1 MRDQARPGGF
11 AASPA
16 ERSSMMP
23 AVGTPRAVLVL
34 GSPRSGTTMMGRY
47 LGSSKRV
54 CDLGEFNAF
63 YFARKIAPR
72 EFEGFPG
79 RFLNDY
85 LDDLRTHALEFAQSV
100 AVKESCEFYLD
111 HSPWNLL
118 LGKDL
123 AGDVPDALFVLMLRH
138 PRGVVESL
146 RRSFDGGR
154 PWAGEDEAARVN
166 IWRRFYGKALEL
178 PSERTVAVSYDE
190 LCANPGPTIRDLE
203 CRIAA
208 KGFSLGDLDPA
219 VLAKS
224 HATNSAHQRPVIA
237 RVDSRGR
244 PEFSSIAHNRDVDR
258 QWPLDPATAGLQSAL
273 TEKFQ
278 L

>member
-1 MRDQARPGGF
+1 
-11 AASPA
+11 
-16 ERSSMMP
+16 MP
-23 AVGTPRAVLVL
+23 AGGTPRAVLVL

-47 LGSSKRV
+47 LGTSKRV

-63 YFARKIAPR
+63 YFTRKIAPR
-72 EFEGFPG
+72 EFEGIPG
-79 RFLNDY
+79 RFLNEY
-85 LDDLRTHALEFAQSV
+85 LGDLRTHALEFAQSI

-118 LGKDL
+118 LGEDL
-123 AGDVPDALFVLMLRH
+123 VSDVPDALFVLMLRN

-146 RRSFDGGR
+146 RRSFDDGR
-154 PWAGEDEAARVN
+154 SWAGEDEAARVN
-166 IWRRFYGKALEL
+166 IWRRFYEKALEL

-190 LCANPGPTIRDLE
+190 LCATPGVAIRDLE

-208 KGFSLGDLDPA
+208 KGFSLGDLDPT

-237 RVDSRGR
+237 RVDAHGR

-258 QWPLDPATAGLQSAL
+258 PWSLAPTTAGLQNAL
-273 TEKFQ
+273 AEKFQ